1 MSEAIQDGERRA
13 SHDQIFK
20 TAFSLFLQD
29 LVELVDPS
37 LAATLDLRAPRFIE
51 KEAFTDFPGGERA
64 EADLVAE
71 AKIRRGEPRLVLVH
85 GEVESKFRQTIDRR
99 TWRYF
104 MHLELKYD
112 VPVISV
118 VVFLT
123 GGPPGVE
130 RRVVVESVG
139 SLEISRF
146 TYLAFG
152 LSRSLAEAWV
162 DRPQPLAGALAALM
176 RSEVWDNVERKLRCL
191 GAVSRTGLDDA
202 RRFVLKNIVDTYIP
216 LDPDEEARFEAQ
228 IEQEANK
235 EVRDMVITLE
245 DAMAERE
252 ARGEAQGE
260 ARGLARGKVEE
271 AREAVLLV
279 LRHRFGSIPP
289 TVEAR
294 LETIDGLDRLHG
306 IMERSLEIRSIENL
320 DLDR

>member
-1 MSEAIQDGERRA
+1 MSAADQDGGRRT

-29 LVELVDPS
+29 LIELVDPA
-37 LAATLDLRAPRFIE
+37 LAAALDLRAPRFIE

-71 AKIRRGEPRLVLVH
+71 ATTRDGEPRLVLTH
-85 GEVESKFRQTIDRR
+85 GEVEGKFRRTIDRR

-130 RRVVVESVG
+130 RRVVVETVG
-139 SLEISRF
+139 ALEISRF

-176 RSEVWDNVERKLRCL
+176 SSEVWDNVERKLHCL
-191 GAVSRTGLDDA
+191 RAVCRGEVDDA

-216 LDPDEEARFEAQ
+216 LDRDEEVRFKCQ

-235 EVRDMVITLE
+235 EVRDMVITWE
-245 DAMAERE
+245 DALAESRVE
-252 ARGEAQGE
+252 
-260 ARGLARGKVEE
+260 GKVEE
-271 AREAVLLV
+271 ARGAALLV

-289 TVEAR
+289 TVETR
-294 LETIDGLDRLHG
+294 LAAIDDLERLHE
-306 IMERSLEIRSIENL
+306 IMEQSLKVPSIEDL